1 MFDLRLIK
9 ADVLKL
15 RRRRGMLAL
24 AFLVTVGAATLIY
37 TITALRHGSN
47 PIKYGPAGGL
57 KNYHSSIGFLNAMVL
72 VVATLVGATAGAAD
86 IESGVFRDLAA
97 TGRSRVALFTSRVFA
112 GWAVVL
118 TVVAAAATVTAVA
131 ASTLAGPLPTPGAAA
146 VLDGTVSLLLAGA
159 LGTAVAV
166 GLSALVGSRGPVIAV
181 LVGFELAVLPLLSN
195 LKMLGDARQALPT
208 PALERIAGTA
218 PSGAMHMALVTAVL
232 VIVAWLAASFLAG
245 VWRTRTQEI

>member
-1 MFDLRLIK
+1 MFDVRLIK

-24 AFLVTVGAATLIY
+24 AFLVTVGAAVLIY
-37 TITALRHGSN
+37 TVTALQHGSN

-57 KNYHSSIGFLNAMVL
+57 KHYQSSIGFLNSMLL
-72 VVATLVGATAGAAD
+72 VVAALVGATAGAAD

-112 GWAVVL
+112 GWAVVF
-118 TVVAAAATVTAVA
+118 TVVAATATVTAVA
-131 ASTLAGPLPTPGAAA
+131 ASILAGPLPAPGATA

-166 GLSALVGSRGPVIAV
+166 GLAAVIGSRGPVIAV
-181 LVGFELAVLPLLSN
+181 LVGFELAVLPILSV
-195 LKMLGDARQALPT
+195 LKVLGDARQLIPT
-208 PALERIAGTA
+208 NALERIAGTL
-218 PSGAMHMALVTAVL
+218 PSGGVQMTLLTAVL
-232 VIVAWLAASFLAG
+232 VLVAWLAAPFLAG

>member
-1 MFDLRLIK
+1 MFDLTLIK

-24 AFLVTVGAATLIY
+24 AFLVTVGAAALIY
-37 TITALRHGSN
+37 TIAAVKHGSN

-57 KNYHSSIGFLNAMVL
+57 KNYHSSISFLNPMVL
-72 VVATLVGATAGAAD
+72 VVAALVGATAGAAD

-97 TGRSRVALFTSRVFA
+97 TGRSRVALFGSRMFA

-118 TVVAAAATVTAVA
+118 TVVAAAAALTTVA
-131 ASTLAGPLPTPGAAA
+131 ASILAGPLPAPGATA

-166 GLSALVGSRGPVIAV
+166 GLSALVGSRGPVIAI
-181 LVGFELAVLPLLSN
+181 LLGFELAILPLLSS
-195 LKMLGDARQALPT
+195 LQSLGVARQAIPT
-208 PALERIAGTA
+208 GALERIAGTT
-218 PSGAMHMALVTAVL
+218 PSGAVQMTLLTAVL
-232 VIVAWLAASFLAG
+232 VLVAWLAAAFLAG

>member
-24 AFLVTVGAATLIY
+24 AFLVTVGAAVLIY
-37 TITALRHGSN
+37 TITALQHGSN

-57 KNYHSSIGFLNAMVL
+57 KHYQNSIGFLNSMVL
-72 VVATLVGATAGAAD
+72 VVAALVGATAGAAD

-112 GWAVVL
+112 GWAVVF
-118 TVVAAAATVTAVA
+118 TVVAATATVTAVA
-131 ASTLAGPLPTPGAAA
+131 ASILAGPLPAPGATA

-166 GLSALVGSRGPVIAV
+166 GLAAVVGSRGPVIAV
-181 LVGFELAVLPLLSN
+181 LLGFELAVLPILSG
-195 LKMLGDARQALPT
+195 LKALGGARQLIPTEALQ
-208 PALERIAGTA
+208 RIAGTA
-218 PSGAMHMALVTAVL
+218 PSGAVQMALVTAVL
-232 VIVAWLAASFLAG
+232 VLVAWFAAAFLAG

>member
-24 AFLVTVGAATLIY
+24 AFLVTVGAAALIY
-37 TITALRHGSN
+37 TVTAVQHGSN

-57 KNYHSSIGFLNAMVL
+57 KNYHSSLGFLTTMVL
-72 VVATLVGATAGAAD
+72 VVATLVGTTAGAAD

-118 TVVAAAATVTAVA
+118 TVVAATATVTAVA
-131 ASTLAGPLPTPGAAA
+131 ATVLAGPLPAPGATAI
-146 VLDGTVSLLLAGA
+146 LDGTVSLLLAGA
-159 LGTAVAV
+159 LATAVAV

-181 LVGFELAVLPLLSN
+181 LLGFELAVMPILSN
-195 LKMLGDARQALPT
+195 LKPLGVARQAIPT
-208 PALERIAGTA
+208 QALERIAGTTPTSA
-218 PSGAMHMALVTAVL
+218 VSMALATAVL
-232 VIVAWLAASFLAG
+232 VVVAWLAAAFLAG